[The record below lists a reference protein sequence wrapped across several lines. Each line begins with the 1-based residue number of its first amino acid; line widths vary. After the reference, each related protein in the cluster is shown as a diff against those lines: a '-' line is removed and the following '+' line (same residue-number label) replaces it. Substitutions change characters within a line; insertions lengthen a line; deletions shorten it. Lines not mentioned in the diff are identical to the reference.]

1 MKSKKFLYLFMV
13 VTVLIIGLIGY
24 FGYRTLSQESTLNEY
39 QTQQLAKTRVA
50 QTQDFIL
57 QQLGQK
63 QIRFSA
69 ILAYLKLD
77 PLSLNTLIAQDSDI
91 EALFVL
97 EHNKLVF
104 PDAYNP
110 LNQKESRFIELI
122 TPIIQDPA
130 ILIAKQHQSDDKQ
143 PDFGWYVMQ
152 EQQQPVLIYWH
163 KLNNQIIGFKLS
175 YVKLL
180 SDIVS
185 SIDFNYEPDSLV
197 ISDNGQVL
205 YQSLTRAYDKTKQ
218 PTYNQA
224 LPFPLHAWKIDY
236 YASNN
241 SNYSLY
247 YFTIGL
253 LAIAILAVGA
263 IALSLYREFNRA
275 TRLASQ
281 QVSFVSQVSHELKT
295 PLTNITLYAEMLK
308 EMEQEEDS
316 QNTHYLE
323 VIISESRRLSRLIQN
338 VLTFTKSPKIN
349 LQPVDIN
356 QLLAQIHTIFTP
368 VFEAKGIHLA
378 LTVEGHLNTRSDID
392 RITQIISNLL
402 SNAEKYAAEGKKV
415 QLSASQDDESIYIR
429 VRDYGKGL
437 SDKEL
442 KHIFQPFYRVK
453 SEITE
458 GVTGTG
464 IGLTIAL
471 QLAQSL
477 SGTLIAENCDSGL
490 EFTLCIPRT

>member
-97 EHNKLVF
+97 EQNKLVF

-180 SDIVS
+180 SDIIS

-247 YFTIGL
+247 YFTLGL
-253 LAIAILAVGA
+253 LAIAILAVGI

-356 QLLAQIHTIFTP
+356 QLLVQIHTIFTP

-378 LTVEGHLNTRSDID
+378 LTVEGHLNTHSDID

-415 QLSASQDDESIYIR
+415 QLSACQDDNNIYIR

-437 SDKEL
+437 SEKEL

-477 SGTLIAENCDSGL
+477 SGTLLAENCDNGL
-490 EFTLCIPRT
+490 EFTLCIPRS

>member
-13 VTVLIIGLIGY
+13 VTVLIVGLIGY

-57 QQLGQK
+57 QQLRQK
-63 QIRFSA
+63 QIRLNT
-69 ILAYLKLD
+69 ILTYLKLD

-104 PDAYNP
+104 PNAYKP
-110 LNQKESRFIELI
+110 LNQKESLFIQLI
-122 TPIIQDPA
+122 APIIQDPT
-130 ILIAKQHQSDDKQ
+130 ILIAKQHQSDDKR
-143 PDFGWYVMQ
+143 PDSGWYVMQ

-163 KLNNQIIGFKLS
+163 NINDRTIGFKLS

-205 YQSLTRAYDKTKQ
+205 YQSLTGAYDKAKQ

-236 YASNN
+236 YASSS

-247 YFTIGL
+247 YFTLGL
-253 LAIAILAVGA
+253 LAIVILAVGV

-316 QNTHYLE
+316 QNIHYLE

-338 VLTFTKSPKIN
+338 VLTFTKLPQIN
-349 LQPVDIN
+349 LQPLDIS
-356 QLLAQIHTIFTP
+356 QLLSQIQTIFTP
-368 VFEAKGIHLA
+368 VFEVKGIHLSMS
-378 LTVEGHLNTRSDID
+378 VEEHLSTHSDID
-392 RITQIISNLL
+392 RITQVISNLL

-415 QLSASQDDESIYIR
+415 QLSASQDDENIYIR

-464 IGLTIAL
+464 IGLTIAR

-477 SGTLIAENCDSGL
+477 SGTLTAENCNSGL
-490 EFTLCIPRT
+490 AFTLCIPRT

>member
-1 MKSKKFLYLFMV
+1 MKSKKFLYLFIV
-13 VTVLIIGLIGY
+13 ITVLITGLIGY

-50 QTQDFIL
+50 QTQNFIL

-69 ILAYLKLD
+69 ILAYLKPD

-91 EALFVL
+91 EDLFVL

-122 TPIIQDPA
+122 TPIVQDPA
-130 ILIAKQHQSDDKQ
+130 ILITGQHPSDDKQ
-143 PDFGWYVMQ
+143 PDSGWYVMQ

-163 KLNNQIIGFKLS
+163 KLDNQIIGFKLS

-180 SDIVS
+180 SDIIS
-185 SIDFNYEPDSLV
+185 GIDFNYEPDSLV

-218 PTYNQA
+218 PTYVQA

-236 YASNN
+236 YAANN

-253 LAIAILAVGA
+253 LAVVILSVGI

-275 TRLASQ
+275 TRLAGQ

-295 PLTNITLYAEMLK
+295 PLTNIMLYAELLK
-308 EMEQEEDS
+308 EREQEEDS
-316 QNTHYLE
+316 RNTHYLE
-323 VIISESRRLSRLIQN
+323 VIISESGRLSRLIQN

-356 QLLAQIHTIFTP
+356 QLLAQIHTIFMP
-368 VFEAKGIHLA
+368 AFKVKGIHLV
-378 LTVEGHLNTRSDID
+378 LTIEEQLNTCSDID

-402 SNAEKYAAEGKKV
+402 SNAEKYAAEGREV
-415 QLSASQDDESIYIR
+415 RLSACSDDKNIYIR

-437 SDKEL
+437 SEKEL
-442 KHIFQPFYRVK
+442 KHIFRPFYRVK

-464 IGLTIAL
+464 IGLTIAR

-477 SGTLIAENCDSGL
+477 SGTLMAENCDRGL
-490 EFTLCIPRT
+490 EFTLCIPRR

>member
-1 MKSKKFLYLFMV
+1 M
-13 VTVLIIGLIGY
+13 
-24 FGYRTLSQESTLNEY
+24 
-39 QTQQLAKTRVA
+39 
-50 QTQDFIL
+50 
-57 QQLGQK
+57 
-63 QIRFSA
+63 
-69 ILAYLKLD
+69 
-77 PLSLNTLIAQDSDI
+77 
-91 EALFVL
+91 
-97 EHNKLVF
+97 
-104 PDAYNP
+104 
-110 LNQKESRFIELI
+110 
-122 TPIIQDPA
+122 
-130 ILIAKQHQSDDKQ
+130 
-143 PDFGWYVMQ
+143 
-152 EQQQPVLIYWH
+152 
-163 KLNNQIIGFKLS
+163 
-175 YVKLL
+175 
-180 SDIVS
+180 
-185 SIDFNYEPDSLV
+185 
-197 ISDNGQVL
+197 
-205 YQSLTRAYDKTKQ
+205 
-218 PTYNQA
+218 
-224 LPFPLHAWKIDY
+224 
-236 YASNN
+236 
-241 SNYSLY
+241 
-247 YFTIGL
+247 
-253 LAIAILAVGA
+253 
-263 IALSLYREFNRA
+263 
-275 TRLASQ
+275 
-281 QVSFVSQVSHELKT
+281 
-295 PLTNITLYAEMLK
+295 YAEMLK

-368 VFEAKGIHLA
+368 VFEAKGIHLT
-378 LTVEGHLNTRSDID
+378 LTVEGHLNTHSDID

-429 VRDYGKGL
+429 ERDYGKGL